1 MAINPHT
8 AAAIAEVV
16 LYVPM
21 VPIALYLMV
30 RNWKYRPRTA
40 WYPPAVFS
48 TIRLV
53 GGIMTIIE
61 QQNQRNRGLIIA
73 TIVLLNI
80 GLIPLLMAF
89 LGYARLVL
97 EHDFGD
103 NRRVNLFLRLIK
115 ILVLVAAGLLGAAGG
130 YAGQPEFANTQSTL
144 SKAAY
149 VLFSVSL
156 VALIASFIGL
166 SRNQGRITPAH
177 RIYVKWALVA
187 APPLC
192 VRAAYGIIGVAV
204 ASGNNIL
211 TSSWSPLFGS
221 ATAFGLMALLPEYI
235 VLCIYI
241 YLSACHLRTGKQ
253 EEVVEGRTKHESSDM
268 S

>member
-1 MAINPHT
+1 MAINSHT

-21 VPIALYLMV
+21 VPIALYLMI
-30 RNWKYRPRTA
+30 RNWRYRPRTA
-40 WYPPAVFS
+40 WYPPAAFS
-48 TIRLV
+48 AIRFA
-53 GGIMTIIE
+53 GGIMTIVE
-61 QQNQRNRGLIIA
+61 QQNQSNRSLIIA

-97 EHDFGD
+97 EHNFG
-103 NRRVNLFLRLIK
+103 NNQRVKTFLRLIK
-115 ILVLVAAGLLGAAGG
+115 ICILVAAGLLGAAGG

-149 VLFSVSL
+149 SLFSVAL

-166 SRNQGRITPAH
+166 SLNQRRIAPAH
-177 RIYVKWALVA
+177 RLYVRWALVA
-187 APPLC
+187 ALPLS

-241 YLSACHLRTGKQ
+241 YLSAYHLHTAKQ
-253 EEVVEGRTKHESSDM
+253 ELAVEGRTKQGSSDM